1 MTERTTNMEKTN
13 CELQGEI
20 FPNGSVT
27 CRGDQCMKCSD
38 GNWSLDNYEFTVSS
52 IQD

>member
-1 MTERTTNMEKTN
+1 MEKTS
-13 CELQGEI
+13 CQLQGEI

-27 CRGDQCMKCSD
+27 CVGDQCMKCSD